1 MTLPGIDQ
9 LLARPEKY
17 LKGKTL
23 GLLVNHTSMASDH
36 QHSIT
41 HFNSHSSF
49 NLNALFAPEHGLY
62 GIAQDMIEIENEIDP
77 VSGLTIS
84 SLYGKTEETLEPD
97 PTALTE
103 VDNLVFDI
111 QDVGARYYTFI
122 YTMAKC
128 MDACKKS
135 NTRMIVCDRPNPI
148 NGVSL
153 EGNLVAENYRSFVG
167 QYPLPNRHAMTV
179 GELALFFN
187 HEVNIGCELKVV
199 PMTHWNRKQ
208 WYDETRLNWVPP
220 SPNIPT
226 LDTAMVYPGM
236 CLVEG
241 TQLSEGRGTTRPFEN
256 FGAPF
261 IDPQRLEK
269 RIKNDIK
276 KLPGVIF
283 RTQFFK
289 PTFQKHKSKVCGGL
303 QVYVTDRDKFKPLLT
318 TLALLRAVAELY
330 PNEFKWRTEPY
341 EFVNDRLAIDLL
353 YGNTHFRE
361 TILNDSLSLANIEE
375 SWQEE
380 LDGFKKLRN
389 NYLIY

>member
-1 MTLPGIDQ
+1 
-9 LLARPEKY
+9 
-17 LKGKTL
+17 
-23 GLLVNHTSMASDH
+23 
-36 QHSIT
+36 
-41 HFNSHSSF
+41 
-49 NLNALFAPEHGLY
+49 
-62 GIAQDMIEIENEIDP
+62 
-77 VSGLTIS
+77 
-84 SLYGKTEETLEPD
+84 
-97 PTALTE
+97 
-103 VDNLVFDI
+103 
-111 QDVGARYYTFI
+111 
-122 YTMAKC
+122 MAKC
-128 MDACKKS
+128 MDICKKS
-135 NTRMIVCDRPNPI
+135 DTRMIVCDRPNPI

-226 LDTAMVYPGM
+226 LDTAVVYPGM

-269 RIKNDIK
+269 RINNDIK

-283 RTQFFK
+283 RPQFFK
-289 PTFQKHKSKVCGGL
+289 PMFQKHKSEVCGGL
-303 QVYVTDRDKFKPLLT
+303 QVYVTDRNKFKPLLT

-353 YGNTHFRE
+353 YGNTHLRE
-361 TILNDSLSLANIEE
+361 TILNDSFSLADIEE